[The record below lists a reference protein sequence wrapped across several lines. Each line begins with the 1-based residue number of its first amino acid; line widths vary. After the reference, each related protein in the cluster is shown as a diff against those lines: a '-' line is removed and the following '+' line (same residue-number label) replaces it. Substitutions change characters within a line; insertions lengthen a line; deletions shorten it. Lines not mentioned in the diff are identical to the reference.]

1 MEELRLSD
9 HYSLMFDETT
19 DCSVR
24 EQMTLRAR
32 YIDSSGDIKVKFL
45 KIIDCLTGRITL
57 DAKTVSDHVIQFIED
72 HELSYSRLRG
82 IGTDGASTMTGR
94 INGAVKRIQTKQLE
108 AQRDQDEAL
117 PCEAVGCHCAA
128 HKLNLASQ
136 QAGDGSYLP
145 KFKDIVRQLY
155 DFYDN
160 SAVRSAGLLAVQKLL
175 ECPERKVIQPSST
188 RWLSLGNAVL
198 RLKDILPSVITSL
211 GREAEERGNAAAA
224 GLYQFLSNYQFICTL
239 LLLSDVLPKVNILS
253 KVFQLT
259 SLDFSRAIRLRKS
272 IVSQLEKLKSVDGD
286 NLKALDEFIKNLEES
301 GIEIKYQRGMRQ
313 DSSSRMESKARFV
326 KDVKGPFLDKLVANI
341 NDRFVDSGVFEA
353 FSIFEPE
360 MLRIG
365 DGLEDDDTNYGD
377 DHVKVLI
384 ERFGGYPVEDAL
396 VEWAVFKQYFD
407 DHLEM
412 VNGKTA
418 TATEILEKLC
428 SDAGLRG
435 VFPIITSLA
444 ACYRVLPPHTA
455 DCERDFSQMK
465 IIKTYL
471 RNRMSQPTLDGL
483 MRLVIE
489 GPSVGEF
496 PFDRAVKMWANQ
508 KNRRLKL
515 D

>member
-108 AQRDQDEAL
+108 AQRDQHEAL
-117 PCEAVGCHCAA
+117 PCEAVSCHCAA

-136 QAGDGSYLP
+136 QAGDGSYLT

-175 ECPERKVIQPSST
+175 ECPERKVIQPSAT

-211 GREAEERGNAAAA
+211 GREAEERGNAAGA
-224 GLYQFLSNYQFICTL
+224 GLYQFLSNYQFVCTL

-253 KVFQLT
+253 KVFQLM
-259 SLDFSRAIRLRKS
+259 SLDFSTAIRLRKS
-272 IVSQLEKLKSVDGD
+272 IVSQLEKLKSIIYDQM
-286 NLKALDEFIKNLEES
+286 NKEYQISFLYILR
-301 GIEIKYQRGMRQ
+301 IKYLYCSYYTTHYYIYMYICLLEYS
-313 DSSSRMESKARFV
+313 DSITI
-326 KDVKGPFLDKLVANI
+326 PFCHTGY
-341 NDRFVDSGVFEA
+341 SG
-353 FSIFEPE
+353 
-360 MLRIG
+360 
-365 DGLEDDDTNYGD
+365 
-377 DHVKVLI
+377 
-384 ERFGGYPVEDAL
+384 
-396 VEWAVFKQYFD
+396 
-407 DHLEM
+407 
-412 VNGKTA
+412 
-418 TATEILEKLC
+418 
-428 SDAGLRG
+428 
-435 VFPIITSLA
+435 
-444 ACYRVLPPHTA
+444 
-455 DCERDFSQMK
+455 
-465 IIKTYL
+465 
-471 RNRMSQPTLDGL
+471 
-483 MRLVIE
+483 
-489 GPSVGEF
+489 
-496 PFDRAVKMWANQ
+496 
-508 KNRRLKL
+508 
-515 D
+515 